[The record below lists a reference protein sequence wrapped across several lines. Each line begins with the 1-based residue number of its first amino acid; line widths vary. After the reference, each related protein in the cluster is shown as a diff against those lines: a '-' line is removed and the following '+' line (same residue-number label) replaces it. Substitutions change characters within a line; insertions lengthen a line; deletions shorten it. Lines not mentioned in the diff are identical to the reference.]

1 MATND
6 NSMRSVAF
14 ELIPATPEKYNTYY
28 GFRSDKGDIYWT
40 GYLTAPDYDKMKKLY
55 LSRCSD
61 INIGVIGSEKLYFLH
76 VHADGL
82 DEDVGYVLLYNKNDG
97 FEFAYSV
104 SGKYRGKGFGTKAC
118 ELGTKVALKYTSE
131 VYALV
136 RDDNI
141 ASQRV
146 FEKNGYV
153 RTDII
158 ETRPGPAFGMLKL
171 RRWVY
176 RKGCE

>member
-1 MATND
+1 MPNNYNT
-6 NSMRSVAF
+6 MRNVEF
-14 ELIPATPEKYNTYY
+14 ELIPATLEKYDTYY
-28 GFRSDKGDIYWT
+28 RFRSDKGDIYWT
-40 GYLTAPDYDKMKKLY
+40 GYLTAPDYNKLKKLY
-55 LSRCSD
+55 LTRCSD
-61 INIGVIGSEKLYFLH
+61 TDIGVLGNEKLYFLH
-76 VHADGL
+76 VYAGEL

-104 SGKYRGKGFGTKAC
+104 LGKYRGKGFGTKAC
-118 ELGTKVALKYTSE
+118 ELGTKTALKYTSE

-158 ETRPGPAFGMLKL
+158 EARPSPALGTLKL
-171 RRWVY
+171 RRWIY
-176 RKGCE
+176 RKDCE